1 MRKITSMMAEETV
14 DRSRQDFGGMGLP
27 IADDVR
33 PRVTAR
39 VKSAARVLE
48 VLELFDVLQR
58 EARATEIAERLAI
71 PQSSSSVLL
80 GCLVELGYLDYEP
93 STRTFLPSTRVAML
107 GSWLD
112 NGPVRDGRL
121 IRMLEHLSQ
130 STGDTVI
137 LAARNGLFSRYI
149 QVIQARKPLRFHVP
163 PGSRRL
169 LVWSGLGFVLL
180 SGLPNEDIRRIVH
193 RSNAEAE
200 TDATPV
206 DFTDSIAEVERARQ
220 QGYFLSRG
228 FLTAGAGSISMRLP
242 GSIDRWDRPLAVCI
256 AGPLDDI
263 VAREGEIVVILREA
277 IGRFLQ

>member
-1 MRKITSMMAEETV
+1 
-14 DRSRQDFGGMGLP
+14 MGLP

-33 PRVTAR
+33 PREVAR

-58 EARATEIAERLAI
+58 EARAVEIAERLAI
-71 PQSSSSVLL
+71 PQSSTSVLL

-93 STRTFLPSTRVAML
+93 STRTFLPSPRVAML

-121 IRMLEHLSQ
+121 IRMLEDLSQ
-130 STGDTVI
+130 RTGDTVI

-149 QVIQARKPLRFHVP
+149 HVIQARKALRFHVP
-163 PGSRRL
+163 LGSRRL
-169 LVWSGLGFVLL
+169 LAWSGLGFVLL

-200 TDATPV
+200 TGAAPI
-206 DFTDSIAEVERARQ
+206 DFTETIAEVESVRRH
-220 QGYFLSRG
+220 GYFLSRG
-228 FLTAGAGSISMRLP
+228 FLTAGAGSVSMRLP
-242 GSIDRWDRPLAVCI
+242 DGIDRWDRPLAVCI
-256 AGPLDDI
+256 AGPLDEI
-263 VAREGEIVVILREA
+263 VAREADIVVTLRDA
-277 IGRFLQ
+277 IERFLSSESAPAP